1 MASMLKQAQLPKLP
15 RQATREQVLAL
26 IQALGEVHDQED
38 EEMLEE
44 ALEFLQTPLR
54 SAAKLDFSQA
64 EMERLCETW
73 LRLGQQDLRTRY
85 ARTALKRWPA
95 TPVFVFHQI
104 HASQDFIL
112 DLSAQELRQLETAH
126 QRAHAAGDMRTAHR
140 IAELLDAG
148 MPFLPPDDAPF
159 DPFDFDTD
167 VPRLPPGKEL
177 ERFIDSLLRGNGPP
191 VIEEMK
197 RELGLEGARQML
209 RGILSGHFDV
219 GAMDDIL
226 DNLAQPKGRKRPRR
240 KTPDTDPEQFDL
252 F

>member
-1 MASMLKQAQLPKLP
+1 
-15 RQATREQVLAL
+15 
-26 IQALGEVHDQED
+26 
-38 EEMLEE
+38 
-44 ALEFLQTPLR
+44 
-54 SAAKLDFSQA
+54 
-64 EMERLCETW
+64 
-73 LRLGQQDLRTRY
+73 
-85 ARTALKRWPA
+85 
-95 TPVFVFHQI
+95 
-104 HASQDFIL
+104 
-112 DLSAQELRQLETAH
+112 
-126 QRAHAAGDMRTAHR
+126 
-140 IAELLDAG
+140 